1 MQKRILDRT
10 RFEYY
15 WSYYLS
21 IERMLEDTRR
31 FVAASDENKNTYS
44 DEFAKIILLSCS
56 EIDSILK
63 IICKLKGVEK
73 KDSEYNMKVYVQVLS
88 EVKNIREMAYSPDLS
103 TYINEKSLI
112 AYPFK
117 EMDNYKKYG
126 GLEWWSAYQALKHNR
141 LESATVGN
149 LYNAVSSVVAHYI
162 LIRILIEFL
171 RDYDGKEYVDKHN
184 ISEYFI
190 PCV

>member
-1 MQKRILDRT
+1 MEKRILDRT

-31 FVAASDENKNTYS
+31 FVAASYENKNTYS

-73 KDSEYNMKVYVQVLS
+73 KDSEYNMKLYVQVLS
-88 EVKNIREMAYSPDLS
+88 EFKNIREIAYSPDLS
-103 TYINEKSLI
+103 TYIDEKALI
-112 AYPFK
+112 VYPFK
-117 EMDNYKKYG
+117 EMDKHKKYG

-141 LESATVGN
+141 LESATSGN
-149 LYNAVSSVVAHYI
+149 LYNAVSSVVAHYT

-171 RDYDGKEYVDKHN
+171 HDYDGKEYVDKHN

-190 PCV
+190 PCI

>member
-1 MQKRILDRT
+1 
-10 RFEYY
+10 
-15 WSYYLS
+15 
-21 IERMLEDTRR
+21 
-31 FVAASDENKNTYS
+31 
-44 DEFAKIILLSCS
+44 
-56 EIDSILK
+56 
-63 IICKLKGVEK
+63 
-73 KDSEYNMKVYVQVLS
+73 MKVYVQVLS